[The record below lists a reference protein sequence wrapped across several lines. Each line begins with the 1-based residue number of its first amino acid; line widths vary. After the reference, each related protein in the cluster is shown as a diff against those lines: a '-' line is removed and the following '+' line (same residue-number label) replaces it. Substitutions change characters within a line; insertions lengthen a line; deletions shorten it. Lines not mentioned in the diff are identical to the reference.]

1 VKVNNVPGEFA
12 FPALRTFASADG
24 HFSWEVTRMVYFSLE
39 EAREFEGKN
48 AKWPVQILENGEIYI
63 PAPEEVV

>member
-12 FPALRTFASADG
+12 FPALRIFASENG
-24 HFSWEVTRMVYFSLE
+24 RFSWEVTRMVYFSLE
-39 EAREFEGKN
+39 EAREFEGKD

-63 PAPEEVV
+63 AAPEEMV